1 MFHTAG
7 KNGRIYDIM
16 RYLRLPRRMLCQA
29 ITEFTESRM
38 FAGMDNETAGLLQ
51 YTYTRKIDLSATELS
66 NYVKLSKL

>member
-1 MFHTAG
+1 
-7 KNGRIYDIM
+7 
-16 RYLRLPRRMLCQA
+16 MLCQA

-51 YTYTRKIDLSATELS
+51 YTYTRKIDISATELS